1 MIKDITIG
9 QYFPMGSV
17 IHRLDPRIKLLFTV
31 VFIVMVFL
39 SNNFVTLFFNLI
51 LSAVIIALSKIPLK
65 TVIKGLRPILLIIV
79 ITSILQIAYVD
90 SGIVLVDFWKIKI
103 TSGGILTAVFMALR
117 ISLLIVMSTMLT
129 YTTSPTSLTNGL
141 DRTFAPLQR
150 IGIDFHTVT
159 MIMTIALRF
168 IPTLI
173 EEVDKIMSAQKSRG
187 AGFDQGNLMKRAK
200 ALIPLFIPLLFN
212 SIRRAYELANA
223 MTCRCYN
230 GGKGKTTMNALKF
243 KACDYMSLII
253 MALFIGA
260 VITLNIFCGEYNAE
274 FTFNLAI

>member
-1 MIKDITIG
+1 MIKDITLG
-9 QYFPMGSV
+9 QYFPMNSV
-17 IHRLDPRIKLLFTV
+17 VHKLDPRLKLLFVTS
-31 VFIVMVFL
+31 FIVMVFL
-39 SNNFVTLFFNLI
+39 SNNFISLAFCFGVTAL
-51 LSAVIIALSKIPLK
+51 VIAISKIPLK
-65 TVIKGLRPILLIIV
+65 TVLKGLKPIILIVV
-79 ITSILQIAYVD
+79 ITSVLQIAYND
-90 SGIVLVDFWKIKI
+90 GGIILIDVWKIKI
-103 TSGGILTAVFMALR
+103 TSGGVLTAVFMALR

-141 DRTFAPLQR
+141 DRIFAPFKK
-150 IGIDFHTVT
+150 IGLDFHTIT

-187 AGFDQGNLMKRAK
+187 ANFEQGSIIKRAK

-230 GGKGKTTMNALKF
+230 GGQGKTTMNALKF
-243 KACDYMSLII
+243 SKREYLG
-253 MALFIGA
+253 LLA
-260 VITLNIFCGEYNAE
+260 VILVIISIILLNICCGEYNAE
-274 FTFNLAI
+274 FTFGLAI

>member
-1 MIKDITIG
+1 MIKDITLG
-9 QYFPMGSV
+9 QYFPMDSV
-17 IHRLDPRIKLLFTV
+17 VHKLDPRMKLLFVTS
-31 VFIVMVFL
+31 FIVMVFL
-39 SNNFVTLFFNLI
+39 SNNFVSLAFCFLVTAL
-51 LSAVIIALSKIPLK
+51 VIAISKIPLK
-65 TVIKGLRPILLIIV
+65 TVLKGLKPIILIVV
-79 ITSILQIAYVD
+79 ITSILQIAYND
-90 SGIVLVDFWKIKI
+90 GGITLVDVWKIKI
-103 TSGGILTAVFMALR
+103 TSGGVLTAVFMALR

-141 DRTFAPLQR
+141 DRIFAPFKK
-150 IGIDFHTVT
+150 IGLDFHTIT

-187 AGFDQGNLMKRAK
+187 ANFEQGSIIKRAK

-230 GGKGKTTMNALKF
+230 GGQGKTTMNALKF
-243 KACDYMSLII
+243 SKRDYLG
-253 MALFIGA
+253 LLA
-260 VITLNIFCGEYNAE
+260 VILVIISIILLNIYCGEYNAE
-274 FTFNLAI
+274 FTFGLAI

>member
-1 MIKDITIG
+1 MIKDITLG

-17 IHRLDPRIKLLFTV
+17 IHKLDPRTKLLLSV
-31 VFIVMVFL
+31 VYIVMVFV
-39 SNNFVTLFFNLI
+39 SNNFISLFFCLF
-51 LSAVIIALSKIPLK
+51 VGVGVIALSKIPVK
-65 TVIKGLRPILLIIV
+65 TVVKGLKPIFLIV
-79 ITSILQIAYVD
+79 IITSVLQIAYVKT
-90 SGIVLVDFWKIKI
+90 GIILVDFWKIQI
-103 TSGGILTAVFMALR
+103 TSGGVLTAIFMALR

-141 DRTFAPLQR
+141 DRIFAPFKK
-150 IGIDFHTVT
+150 IGLDFHTVT

-187 AGFDQGNLMKRAK
+187 ANFEQGSLMKRAK

-243 KACDYMSLII
+243 SSRDYTAII
-253 MALFIGA
+253 GIAVLIGA

>member
-1 MIKDITIG
+1 MIKDITLG
-9 QYFPMGSV
+9 QYFPMDSI
-17 IHRLDPRIKLLFTV
+17 IHNLDPRAKLLFTV
-31 VFIVMVFL
+31 IFIVMVFVC
-39 SNNFVTLFFNLI
+39 NNFVSLFFCFALA
-51 LSAVIIALSKIPLK
+51 AVIIAASKIPLK
-65 TVIKGLRPILLIIV
+65 TVTKGLKPIILIVI
-79 ITSILQIAYVD
+79 ITSILQIAYVKT
-90 SGIVLVDFWKIKI
+90 GITLIEVWKIHI
-103 TSGGILTAVFMALR
+103 TSAGILTAIFMALR

-129 YTTSPTSLTNGL
+129 YTTSPTALTNGL
-141 DRTFAPLQR
+141 DRVFAPFKK

-187 AGFDQGNLMKRAK
+187 ANFEQGSIVKRAK

-230 GGKGKTTMNALKF
+230 GGKGKTTMNALKYS
-243 KACDYMSLII
+243 ARDYFATFCSF
-253 MALFIGA
+253 AVIGA
-260 VITLNIFCGEYNAE
+260 VILLNIYCGEYNAE
-274 FTFNLAI
+274 FTFNFAV

>member
-9 QYFPMGSV
+9 QYFPLNSPV
-17 IHRLDPRIKLLFTV
+17 HRLDPRSKLLFTIAYIII
-31 VFIVMVFL
+31 VFAA
-39 SNNFVTLFFNLI
+39 NNFVSLFFCFI
-51 LSAVIIALSKIPLK
+51 AAAVVIALSKVPVK
-65 TVIKGLRPILLIIV
+65 TVIKSLRPILLII
-79 ITSILQIAYVD
+79 IFTSVLQIAYVK
-90 SGIVLVDFWKIKI
+90 SGITIVDFWKIHI
-103 TSGGILTAVFMALR
+103 TSGGVLTAVFVTLR
-117 ISLLIVMSTMLT
+117 ISLLILMSTMLT

-141 DRTFAPLQR
+141 ERSFAPFKK
-150 IGIDFHTVT
+150 IGVDFHTIT

-173 EEVDKIMSAQKSRG
+173 EEVDKIMNAQKSRG
-187 AGFDQGNLMKRAK
+187 ANFSEGNLLKRAK

-243 KACDYMSLII
+243 AGRDYIALAATALII
-253 MALFIGA
+253 GG
-260 VITLNIFCGEYNAE
+260 VIALNIFCGEYNAE
-274 FTFNLAI
+274 FMFNLAV

>member
-9 QYFPMGSV
+9 QYFPMNSP
-17 IHRLDPRIKLLFTV
+17 IHRLDPRTKLLFATV
-31 VFIVMVFL
+31 YIVMTFV
-39 SNNFVTLFFNLI
+39 SNNFVGLLFCLI
-51 LSAVIIALSKIPLK
+51 TACIVIAVSKIPVK
-65 TVIKGLRPILLIIV
+65 TVLKGLRPILLIVI
-79 ITSILQIAYVD
+79 ITSLLQIAYVKT
-90 SGIVLVDFWKIKI
+90 GIVLVDVWKIKI
-103 TSGGILTAVFMALR
+103 TSGGILMAVFMTVR
-117 ISLLIVMSTMLT
+117 IALLIVMSTMLT

-141 DRTFAPLQR
+141 DRIFAPLKK

-173 EEVDKIMSAQKSRG
+173 EEVDKIMNAQKSRG
-187 AGFDQGNLMKRAK
+187 ANFDNGNIIKRAK

-230 GGKGKTTMNALKF
+230 GGKGKTTMNALKM
-243 KACDYMSLII
+243 KKGDY
-253 MALFIGA
+253 FA
-260 VITLNIFCGEYNAE
+260 VIISAAFFAGVILLNIYCGEYNAE
-274 FTFNLAI
+274 FTFNATV

>member
-1 MIKDITIG
+1 MIKDITLG
-9 QYFPMGSV
+9 QYFPMDSV
-17 IHRLDPRIKLLFTV
+17 VHKLDPRMKLLFVTS
-31 VFIVMVFL
+31 FIVMVFL
-39 SNNFVTLFFNLI
+39 SNNFVSLAFCFGVTAL
-51 LSAVIIALSKIPLK
+51 VIALSKIPLK
-65 TVIKGLRPILLIIV
+65 TVLKGLKPIILIVV
-79 ITSILQIAYVD
+79 ITSILQIAYND
-90 SGIVLVDFWKIKI
+90 GGITLIDVWKIKI
-103 TSGGILTAVFMALR
+103 TSGGVLTAVFIALR

-141 DRTFAPLQR
+141 DRIFAPFKK
-150 IGIDFHTVT
+150 IGLDFHTIT

-187 AGFDQGNLMKRAK
+187 ANFEQGSIIKRAK

-230 GGKGKTTMNALKF
+230 GGIGKTTMNALKF
-243 KACDYMSLII
+243 SKRDYLG
-253 MALFIGA
+253 LLA
-260 VITLNIFCGEYNAE
+260 VILVIISIILLNIYCGEYNAE
-274 FTFNLAI
+274 FTFGLAI

>member
-9 QYFPMGSV
+9 QYFPFNSV
-17 IHRLDPRIKLLFTV
+17 IHRLDPRTKLIFTIA
-31 VFIVMVFL
+31 FIVTVFL
-39 SNNFVTLFFNLI
+39 ANNFVSLFFCMLI
-51 LSAVIIALSKIPLK
+51 SAVVIGLSKIPVK
-65 TVIKGLRPILLIIV
+65 TVVKGLKPILLVIV

-90 SGIVLVDFWKIKI
+90 TGLVLVDVWKIKI
-103 TSGGILTAVFMALR
+103 TSGGVLTAVFMTFR

-129 YTTSPTSLTNGL
+129 YTTSPTALTNGL
-141 DRTFAPLQR
+141 DRMFAPFKKFGL
-150 IGIDFHTVT
+150 DFHTVT

-187 AGFDQGNLMKRAK
+187 ASFDQGNLMKRAK

-230 GGKGKTTMNALKF
+230 GGAGKTTMNALKF
-243 KACDYMSLII
+243 SLRDYLSMLVMAFLIVGI
-253 MALFIGA
+253 
-260 VITLNIFCGEYNAE
+260 VVLNIFCGEYNAE

>member
-9 QYFPMGSV
+9 QYFPFNSV
-17 IHRLDPRIKLLFTV
+17 IHRLDPRTKLLFTIC
-31 VFIVMVFL
+31 FIVMVFV
-39 SNNFVTLFFNLI
+39 SNNFVSLLFNFI
-51 LSAVIIALSKIPLK
+51 LATVIISLSKIPVK
-65 TVIKGLRPILLIIV
+65 TVVKGLKPILLVVI
-79 ITSILQIAYVD
+79 ITSVLQIAYVKT
-90 SGIVLVDFWKIKI
+90 GVTLIDFWRINI
-103 TSGGILTAVFMALR
+103 TSGGVLTAVFMAIR

-141 DRTFAPLQR
+141 DKLFAPLTK
-150 IGIDFHTVT
+150 IGIDFHMVT

-187 AGFDQGNLMKRAK
+187 ASFDQGNLIKRAK

-243 KACDYMSLII
+243 KKSDYASYLVMVLII
-253 MALFIGA
+253 AIII
-260 VITLNIFCGEYNAE
+260 VLNIFCGEYNAE
-274 FTFNLAI
+274 FTFNLAV

>member
-1 MIKDITIG
+1 MIKDITLG

-17 IHRLDPRIKLLFTV
+17 IHKLDPRTKLLLTV
-31 VFIVMVFL
+31 VYIVMVFV
-39 SNNFVTLFFNLI
+39 SNNFISLFFCLF
-51 LSAVIIALSKIPLK
+51 VGVGVIALSKIPVK
-65 TVIKGLRPILLIIV
+65 TVVKGLKPIFLIV
-79 ITSILQIAYVD
+79 IITSVLQIAYVKT
-90 SGIVLVDFWKIKI
+90 GLMLVDFWKIQI
-103 TSGGILTAVFMALR
+103 TSGGVLTAIFMALR

-141 DRTFAPLQR
+141 DRIFAPFKK
-150 IGIDFHTVT
+150 IGLDFHTVT

-187 AGFDQGNLMKRAK
+187 ANFEQGSLMKRAK

-243 KACDYMSLII
+243 SGRDYTV
-253 MALFIGA
+253 LFGIAVLVGA

-274 FTFNLAI
+274 FTFNLAV

>member
-39 SNNFVTLFFNLI
+39 SNNFVTLFFNFI
-51 LSAVIIALSKIPLK
+51 LSAVIIALSRIPLK
-65 TVIKGLRPILLIIV
+65 TVIKGLRPILLIII

-103 TSGGILTAVFMALR
+103 TSGGVLTAVFMALR

-150 IGIDFHTVT
+150 VGIDFHTVT

-187 AGFDQGNLMKRAK
+187 ASFDQGNLMKRAK

-230 GGKGKTTMNALKF
+230 GGKGKTTMNALHF
-243 KACDYMSLII
+243 KTYDYVALII
-253 MALFIGA
+253 MAFFIGA
-260 VITLNIFCGEYNAE
+260 VVALNIFCGEYNAE

>member
-1 MIKDITIG
+1 MIKDITLG
-9 QYFPMGSV
+9 QYFPMESV
-17 IHRLDPRIKLLFTV
+17 IHKLDPRAKLLFTV
-31 VFIVMVFL
+31 VFIVMVFVC
-39 SNNFVTLFFNLI
+39 NNFVSLLFCFLLGALI
-51 LSAVIIALSKIPLK
+51 IKASKIPLK
-65 TVIKGLRPILLIIV
+65 TVTKGLKPIILIVI
-79 ITSILQIAYVD
+79 ITSILQIAYVKT
-90 SGIVLVDFWKIKI
+90 GIMLIDVWKIQI

-129 YTTSPTSLTNGL
+129 YTTSPTALTNGL
-141 DRTFAPLQR
+141 DRVFAPFKK

-187 AGFDQGNLMKRAK
+187 ANFEQGSLIKRAK

-230 GGKGKTTMNALKF
+230 GGKGKTTMNALKYSS
-243 KACDYMSLII
+243 KDYLATFCSAGVIAAII
-253 MALFIGA
+253 L
-260 VITLNIFCGEYNAE
+260 LNIYCGEYNAE
-274 FTFNLAI
+274 FTFNLAV

>member
-9 QYFPMGSV
+9 QYFPFNSV
-17 IHRLDPRIKLLFTV
+17 IHRLDPRTKLLFTI
-31 VFIVMVFL
+31 VFVVMVFA
-39 SNNFVTLFFNLI
+39 SNNFVSLLFNF
-51 LSAVIIALSKIPLK
+51 VIAAIIIRLSKIPVK
-65 TVIKGLRPILLIIV
+65 TVVKGLKPILLVVI
-79 ITSILQIAYVD
+79 ITSVLQIAYVKT
-90 SGIVLVDFWKIKI
+90 GITLIDVWKIKI
-103 TSGGILTAVFMALR
+103 TSGGVLTAVFMAIR

-141 DRTFAPLQR
+141 DKLFAPLKK
-150 IGIDFHTVT
+150 IGIDFHMVT

-187 AGFDQGNLMKRAK
+187 ASFDQGNLMKRAK

-243 KACDYMSLII
+243 NSGDYVSYIVML
-253 MALFIGA
+253 LFIA
-260 VITLNIFCGEYNAE
+260 TIIVLNIFCGEYNAE
-274 FTFNLAI
+274 FTFNLAV

>member
-1 MIKDITIG
+1 MIKDITLG

-17 IHRLDPRIKLLFTV
+17 IHKLDPRTKLLLTV
-31 VFIVMVFL
+31 VYIVMVFV
-39 SNNFVTLFFNLI
+39 SNNFISLFFCLF
-51 LSAVIIALSKIPLK
+51 VGVGVIALSKIPVK
-65 TVIKGLRPILLIIV
+65 TVVKGLKPIFLIV
-79 ITSILQIAYVD
+79 IITSVLQIAYVKT
-90 SGIVLVDFWKIKI
+90 GITLVDFWKIQI
-103 TSGGILTAVFMALR
+103 TSGGVLTAIFMALR

-141 DRTFAPLQR
+141 DRIFAPFKK
-150 IGIDFHTVT
+150 IGLDFHTVT

-187 AGFDQGNLMKRAK
+187 ANFEQGSLMKRAK

-243 KACDYMSLII
+243 SSRDYTAILGI
-253 MALFIGA
+253 AVLIGA

>member
-9 QYFPMGSV
+9 QYFPLDSV
-17 IHRLDPRIKLLFTV
+17 IHRLDPRTKLLFTIA
-31 VFIVMVFL
+31 FIVTVFL
-39 SNNFVTLFFNLI
+39 ANNFISLFFCLLI
-51 LSAVIIALSKIPLK
+51 SAVVIGLSKIPVK
-65 TVIKGLRPILLIIV
+65 TVVKGLKPILLIV
-79 ITSILQIAYVD
+79 AITSILQIAYVET
-90 SGIVLVDFWKIKI
+90 GVVLVDEWKIKI

-117 ISLLIVMSTMLT
+117 ISLLVVMSTMLT
-129 YTTSPTSLTNGL
+129 YTTSPTALTNGL
-141 DRTFAPLQR
+141 DRMFAPLKK

-187 AGFDQGNLMKRAK
+187 ASFEQGNLMKRAK

-230 GGKGKTTMNALKF
+230 GGVGKTTMNALKF
-243 KACDYMSLII
+243 SLRDYMSILVMAFLIGGI
-253 MALFIGA
+253 I
-260 VITLNIFCGEYNAE
+260 VLNIFCGEYNAE
-274 FTFNLAI
+274 FTFNLAL

>member
-9 QYFPMGSV
+9 QYFPLNSP
-17 IHRLDPRIKLLFTV
+17 IHKLDPRIKLLFTV
-31 VFIVMVFL
+31 VFIITVFV
-39 SNNFVTLFFNLI
+39 SNNFISLFFCL
-51 LSAVIIALSKIPLK
+51 AVSVVVIALSKIPVK
-65 TVIKGLRPILLIIV
+65 TVIKGLKPIILIIL
-79 ITSILQIAYVD
+79 ITSVLQIAYVKT
-90 SGIVLVDFWKIKI
+90 GIVLIDFWKIKI
-103 TSGGILTAVFMALR
+103 TSGGLLTALFMALR
-117 ISLLIVMSTMLT
+117 IFLLIVMSTMLT

-141 DRTFAPLQR
+141 DRVFAPLKK

-187 AGFDQGNLMKRAK
+187 ANFEQGNILKRAK

-243 KACDYMSLII
+243 SMRDYIFLCGIG
-253 MALFIGA
+253 ALIGA
-260 VITLNIFCGEYNAE
+260 VVFLNTFCGEYNAE
-274 FTFNLAI
+274 FTFNIAV

>member
-1 MIKDITIG
+1 M
-9 QYFPMGSV
+9 
-17 IHRLDPRIKLLFTV
+17 
-31 VFIVMVFL
+31 
-39 SNNFVTLFFNLI
+39 
-51 LSAVIIALSKIPLK
+51 
-65 TVIKGLRPILLIIV
+65 
-79 ITSILQIAYVD
+79 QIAYVKT
-90 SGIVLVDFWKIKI
+90 GITLIDVWKIKI
-103 TSGGILTAVFMALR
+103 TSGGILTAVFMAIR

-141 DRTFAPLQR
+141 DKLFAPLKK
-150 IGIDFHTVT
+150 IGIDFHMVT

-187 AGFDQGNLMKRAK
+187 ASFDQGNLIKRAK

-243 KACDYMSLII
+243 NSGDYVSYIVML
-253 MALFIGA
+253 LFIA
-260 VITLNIFCGEYNAE
+260 TIIVLNIFCGEYNAE
-274 FTFNLAI
+274 FTFNLAV

>member
-9 QYFPMGSV
+9 QYFPLDSV
-17 IHRLDPRIKLLFTV
+17 IHRLDPRTKLLFTIA
-31 VFIVMVFL
+31 FIVTVFL
-39 SNNFVTLFFNLI
+39 ANNFISLFFCLLI
-51 LSAVIIALSKIPLK
+51 SAVVIGLSKIPVK
-65 TVIKGLRPILLIIV
+65 TVVKGLKPILLIV
-79 ITSILQIAYVD
+79 AITSILQIAYVET
-90 SGIVLVDFWKIKI
+90 GVVLVDEWKIKI

-117 ISLLIVMSTMLT
+117 ISLLVVMSTMLT
-129 YTTSPTSLTNGL
+129 YTTSPTALTNGL
-141 DRTFAPLQR
+141 DRMFAPLKK

-187 AGFDQGNLMKRAK
+187 ASFEQGNLMKRAK

-230 GGKGKTTMNALKF
+230 GGVGKTTMNALKF
-243 KACDYMSLII
+243 SLRDYMSILVMAFLIGGI
-253 MALFIGA
+253 I
-260 VITLNIFCGEYNAE
+260 VLNVFCGEYNAE
-274 FTFNLAI
+274 FTFNLAL

>member
-9 QYFPMGSV
+9 QYFPLNST
-17 IHRLDPRIKLLFTV
+17 IHKLDPRTKLLFTV
-31 VFIVMVFL
+31 VFIVMVFV
-39 SNNFVTLFFNLI
+39 SNNFISLLFCLFTGI
-51 LSAVIIALSKIPLK
+51 VIISMSKIPVK
-65 TVIKGLRPILLIIV
+65 TVLKGLKPILMIIT
-79 ITSILQIAYVD
+79 ITSVLQIAYVKT
-90 SGIVLVDFWKIKI
+90 GITLVDFWKIQI
-103 TSGGILTAVFMALR
+103 TSGGVLTAVFMALR

-141 DRTFAPLQR
+141 DRVFAPFKK
-150 IGIDFHTVT
+150 IGLDFHTVT

-187 AGFDQGNLMKRAK
+187 ANFEQGSLKKRAK

-243 KACDYMSLII
+243 TKRDYFGVLSV
-253 MALFIGA
+253 AVVIGA

-274 FTFNLAI
+274 FTFNPAV

>member
-1 MIKDITIG
+1 MIKDITLG
-9 QYFPMGSV
+9 QYFPMDSV
-17 IHRLDPRIKLLFTV
+17 VHKLDPRMKLLFVTS
-31 VFIVMVFL
+31 FIVMVFL
-39 SNNFVTLFFNLI
+39 SNNFVSLAFCFLVTAL
-51 LSAVIIALSKIPLK
+51 VIAISKIPLK
-65 TVIKGLRPILLIIV
+65 TVLKGLKPIILIVV
-79 ITSILQIAYVD
+79 ITSILQIAYND
-90 SGIVLVDFWKIKI
+90 GGITLVDVWKIKI
-103 TSGGILTAVFMALR
+103 TSGGVLTAVFMALR

-141 DRTFAPLQR
+141 DRIFAPFKK
-150 IGIDFHTVT
+150 IGLDFHTIT

-187 AGFDQGNLMKRAK
+187 ANFEQGSIIKRAK

-230 GGKGKTTMNALKF
+230 GGVGKTTMNALKF
-243 KACDYMSLII
+243 SKRDYLG
-253 MALFIGA
+253 LLA
-260 VITLNIFCGEYNAE
+260 VILVIISIILLNIYCGEYNAE
-274 FTFNLAI
+274 FTFGLAI

>member
-9 QYFPMGSV
+9 QYFPFDSI
-17 IHRLDPRIKLLFTV
+17 IHKLDPRTKLLFTV
-31 VFIVMVFL
+31 VYIVTVFL
-39 SNNFVTLFFNLI
+39 STNFISLFFCLFVGI
-51 LSAVIIALSKIPLK
+51 GVVALSKIPVK
-65 TVIKGLRPILLIIV
+65 TVFKGLKPIILIV
-79 ITSILQIAYVD
+79 AITSILQIAYND
-90 SGIVLVDFWKIKI
+90 GGITLIDVWKIKI
-103 TSGGILTAVFMALR
+103 TSGGILMAVFMALR

-129 YTTSPTSLTNGL
+129 YTTSPTSLTSGL
-141 DRTFAPLQR
+141 DRIFAPFKK
-150 IGIDFHTVT
+150 IGLDFHMVT

-187 AGFDQGNLMKRAK
+187 ANFEQGSLMKRAK

-212 SIRRAYELANA
+212 SIRRAYELTNA
-223 MTCRCYN
+223 MICRCYN

-243 KACDYMSLII
+243 TKRDYCAFLSIVLI
-253 MALFIGA
+253 LCA

-274 FTFNLAI
+274 FTFNLAV

>member
-1 MIKDITIG
+1 MIKDITLG
-9 QYFPMGSV
+9 QYFPMDSV
-17 IHRLDPRIKLLFTV
+17 VHKLDPRMKLLFTTT
-31 VFIVMVFL
+31 FIVLVFL
-39 SNNFVTLFFNLI
+39 SNNFISLAFCFGITALV
-51 LSAVIIALSKIPLK
+51 IALSKIPLK
-65 TVIKGLRPILLIIV
+65 TVLKGLKPIILIIA
-79 ITSILQIAYVD
+79 ITSILQIAYNEG
-90 SGIVLVDFWKIKI
+90 GIVLIDWWKIKI
-103 TSGGILTAVFMALR
+103 TSGGVLTAVFMAIR

-141 DRTFAPLQR
+141 DRIFAPFKK
-150 IGIDFHTVT
+150 IGLDFHTIT

-187 AGFDQGNLMKRAK
+187 ANFEQGSIIKRAK

-230 GGKGKTTMNALKF
+230 GGQGKTTMNALKF
-243 KACDYMSLII
+243 SARDYFVLLAVVLVIVSII
-253 MALFIGA
+253 L
-260 VITLNIFCGEYNAE
+260 LNIYCGEYNAE
-274 FTFNLAI
+274 FTFGLAI

>member
-1 MIKDITIG
+1 MIKDITLG
-9 QYFPMGSV
+9 QYFPMDSV
-17 IHRLDPRIKLLFTV
+17 VHKFDPRMKLLFV
-31 VFIVMVFL
+31 VAFIVLVFL
-39 SNNFVTLFFNLI
+39 SNNFVSLAFCFGITAL
-51 LSAVIIALSKIPLK
+51 VIAISKIPLK
-65 TVIKGLRPILLIIV
+65 TVLKGLKPIILIVV
-79 ITSILQIAYVD
+79 ITSILQIAYND
-90 SGIVLVDFWKIKI
+90 GGIVLIDVWKIKI
-103 TSGGILTAVFMALR
+103 TSGGVLMALFMALR

-141 DRTFAPLQR
+141 DRIFAPFKK
-150 IGIDFHTVT
+150 IGLDFHTIT

-187 AGFDQGNLMKRAK
+187 ANFEQGSIIKRAK

-230 GGKGKTTMNALKF
+230 GGQGKTTMNALKF
-243 KACDYMSLII
+243 SKRDYLG
-253 MALFIGA
+253 LFA
-260 VITLNIFCGEYNAE
+260 VVLVIASIVLLNICYGEYNAE
-274 FTFNLAI
+274 FTFGLAI

>member
-1 MIKDITIG
+1 MIKDITLG

-17 IHRLDPRIKLLFTV
+17 IHKLDPRTKLLLTV
-31 VFIVMVFL
+31 VYIIAVFV
-39 SNNFVTLFFNLI
+39 SNNFISLFFCLF
-51 LSAVIIALSKIPLK
+51 VGVGVIALSKIPVK
-65 TVIKGLRPILLIIV
+65 TVIKGLKPIFLIV
-79 ITSILQIAYVD
+79 IITSVLQIAYVKT
-90 SGIVLVDFWKIKI
+90 GIMLVDFWKIQI
-103 TSGGILTAVFMALR
+103 TSGGVLTAIFMALR

-141 DRTFAPLQR
+141 DRIFAPFKK
-150 IGIDFHTVT
+150 IGLDFHTVT

-187 AGFDQGNLMKRAK
+187 ANFEQGSLMKRAK

-243 KACDYMSLII
+243 SRHDYLTLLGVI
-253 MALFIGA
+253 ALVGVV
-260 VITLNIFCGEYNAE
+260 VILNIFCGEYNAE
-274 FTFNLAI
+274 FTFNLAV

>member
-9 QYFPMGSV
+9 QYFPFDSS
-17 IHRLDPRIKLLFTV
+17 IHKLDPRTKLLFTV
-31 VFIVMVFL
+31 VYIVMVFV
-39 SNNFVTLFFNLI
+39 SNNFISLFFCLFAGI
-51 LSAVIIALSKIPLK
+51 AIIFMSKIPVK
-65 TVIKGLRPILLIIV
+65 TVIKGLKPILMIIT
-79 ITSILQIAYVD
+79 ITSVLQIAYVKT
-90 SGIVLVDFWKIKI
+90 GIMLIDVWKIQI

-141 DRTFAPLQR
+141 DRVFAPFKK
-150 IGIDFHTVT
+150 IGLDFHTVT

-187 AGFDQGNLMKRAK
+187 ANFEQGSLMKRAK

-243 KACDYMSLII
+243 AKRDYFGVLSVLVV
-253 MALFIGA
+253 IGA

-274 FTFNLAI
+274 FTFNIAV

>member
-9 QYFPMGSV
+9 QYFPFNSV
-17 IHRLDPRIKLLFTV
+17 IHRLDPRTKLLFTIA
-31 VFIVMVFL
+31 FIVTVFL
-39 SNNFVTLFFNLI
+39 ANNFISLFFCMFFSI
-51 LSAVIIALSKIPLK
+51 VVIGFSKIPVK
-65 TVIKGLRPILLIIV
+65 TVMKGLKPILLIIV

-90 SGIVLVDFWKIKI
+90 SGIVLIDVWKIKI

-129 YTTSPTSLTNGL
+129 YTTSPTALTNGL
-141 DRTFAPLQR
+141 DRMFAPLKKL
-150 IGIDFHTVT
+150 GIDFHTVT

-187 AGFDQGNLMKRAK
+187 AAFDQGNLMKRAK

-243 KACDYMSLII
+243 STRDYMSILVMAFLIGGI
-253 MALFIGA
+253 I
-260 VITLNIFCGEYNAE
+260 VLNIFCGEYNAE
-274 FTFNLAI
+274 FTFNLAV

>member
-9 QYFPMGSV
+9 QYFPFNSV
-17 IHRLDPRIKLLFTV
+17 IHRLDPRTKLLFTI
-31 VFIVMVFL
+31 VFIVMVFV
-39 SNNFVTLFFNLI
+39 SNNFVSLLFNFVT
-51 LSAVIIALSKIPLK
+51 ATVIINLSKIPVK
-65 TVIKGLRPILLIIV
+65 TVVKGLKPILLVVI
-79 ITSILQIAYVD
+79 ITSVLQIAYVKT
-90 SGIVLVDFWKIKI
+90 GITLIDVWKIQI
-103 TSGGILTAVFMALR
+103 TSGGVLTAVFMAIR

-141 DRTFAPLQR
+141 DKLFAPLKK
-150 IGIDFHTVT
+150 IGIDFHMVT

-187 AGFDQGNLMKRAK
+187 ASFDQGNLIKRAK

-243 KACDYMSLII
+243 NSGDYIAYLVML
-253 MALFIGA
+253 LFITA
-260 VITLNIFCGEYNAE
+260 IIVLNIFCGEYNAE
-274 FTFNLAI
+274 FTFNLAV

>member
-1 MIKDITIG
+1 MIKDITLG
-9 QYFPMGSV
+9 QYFPMDSV
-17 IHRLDPRIKLLFTV
+17 VHKLDPRMKLLFVTS
-31 VFIVMVFL
+31 FIVMVFL
-39 SNNFVTLFFNLI
+39 SNNFISLAFCFCITALV
-51 LSAVIIALSKIPLK
+51 IALSKIPLK
-65 TVIKGLRPILLIIV
+65 TVLKGLKPIILIVV
-79 ITSILQIAYVD
+79 ITSILQIAYND
-90 SGIVLVDFWKIKI
+90 GGITLIDVWKIKI
-103 TSGGILTAVFMALR
+103 TSGGVLTAVFMALR

-141 DRTFAPLQR
+141 DRIFAPFKK
-150 IGIDFHTVT
+150 IGLDFHTIT

-187 AGFDQGNLMKRAK
+187 ANFEQGSIIKRAK

-230 GGKGKTTMNALKF
+230 GGIGKTTMNALKF
-243 KACDYMSLII
+243 SKRDY
-253 MALFIGA
+253 IGLLA
-260 VITLNIFCGEYNAE
+260 VILVIISIILLNIYCGEYNAE
-274 FTFNLAI
+274 FTFGLAI

>member
-1 MIKDITIG
+1 MIKDITLG

-17 IHRLDPRIKLLFTV
+17 IHKLDPRTKLLLTV
-31 VFIVMVFL
+31 VYIVMVFV
-39 SNNFVTLFFNLI
+39 SNNFISLFFCLF
-51 LSAVIIALSKIPLK
+51 VGVGVIALSKIPVK
-65 TVIKGLRPILLIIV
+65 TVVKGLKPIFLIIT
-79 ITSILQIAYVD
+79 ITSILQIAYVKT
-90 SGIVLVDFWKIKI
+90 GITLVDFWKIQI
-103 TSGGILTAVFMALR
+103 TSGGVLTAIFMALR

-141 DRTFAPLQR
+141 DRIFAPLKK
-150 IGIDFHTVT
+150 IGLDFHTVT

-187 AGFDQGNLMKRAK
+187 ANFEQGSLMKRAK

-243 KACDYMSLII
+243 SSRDYTVLLGI
-253 MALFIGA
+253 AVLIGA
-260 VITLNIFCGEYNAE
+260 VIILNIFCGEYNAE
-274 FTFNLAI
+274 FTFNLAV